1 MEVFMGFI
9 KVLEGIRNPGLDIF
23 FSLIT
28 KLGEEDIFI
37 IISLFV
43 FWCINKKKGFYL
55 LVVGF
60 AGTLA
65 NQFLKITFKIP
76 RPWVKDPTFTIVESA
91 RESANGY
98 SFPSGHT
105 QTSVG
110 VFGGLARA
118 FKSNILRII
127 CIALCVLIPLS
138 RLYLGVHTLLDVSV
152 SFILALIFI
161 FVFYPFIE
169 KNFDNKR
176 KMNYLMIGM
185 FVLCFLHLLYVTFY
199 PGNTN
204 IEASLYENAMK
215 NAYKLMGCSIGVILA
230 VIIDRKYIK
239 FKTKAIWWVQ
249 LLKLV
254 LGVVP
259 ILLIK
264 SLLKQPLIDLC
275 GNLYIANAIRYFLIL
290 FFACGIWPITFKYFS
305 KIKKS

>member
-1 MEVFMGFI
+1 MTFI
-9 KVLEGIRNPGLDIF
+9 RVLEGIRNPGLDLF

-65 NQFLKITFKIP
+65 NQFLKITFKVP

-110 VFGGLARA
+110 VYGGLARA
-118 FKSNILRII
+118 FKSNIFRII
-127 CIALCVLIPLS
+127 CILLCVLIPLS

-169 KNFDNKR
+169 KNFDNK
-176 KMNYLMIGM
+176 KNMNYLMIGM

-199 PGNTN
+199 PGNIN

-215 NAYKLMGCSIGVILA
+215 NAYKLMGCSVGVILA
-230 VIIDRKYIK
+230 IIIDRKYIK
-239 FKTKAIWWVQ
+239 FKTKATWWVQ
-249 LLKLV
+249 VLKLV
-254 LGVVP
+254 LGIVP

>member
-1 MEVFMGFI
+1 MTFI
-9 KVLEGIRNPGLDIF
+9 RVLEGIRNPGLDLF

-65 NQFLKITFKIP
+65 NQFLKITFKVP

-110 VFGGLARA
+110 VYGGLARA
-118 FKSNILRII
+118 FKSNIFRII
-127 CIALCVLIPLS
+127 CILLCVLIPLS

-169 KNFDNKR
+169 KNFDNK
-176 KMNYLMIGM
+176 KNMNYLMIGM
-185 FVLCFLHLLYVTFY
+185 FALCFLHLLYVTFY
-199 PGNTN
+199 PGNIN

-215 NAYKLMGCSIGVILA
+215 NAYKLMGCSVGVILA
-230 VIIDRKYIK
+230 IIIDRKYIK

-249 LLKLV
+249 ILKLV

>member
-1 MEVFMGFI
+1 MTFI
-9 KVLEGIRNPGLDIF
+9 SILEGIRNPGLDLF

-37 IISLFV
+37 IISLFI

-65 NQFLKITFKIP
+65 NQFLKITFKVP
-76 RPWVKDPTFTIVESA
+76 RPWIKDPTFTVVESA

-118 FKSNILRII
+118 FKSNIFRII
-127 CIALCVLIPLS
+127 CILLCVLIPLS

-161 FVFYPFIE
+161 FVFYPFID
-169 KNFDNKR
+169 KNFDNK
-176 KMNYLMIGM
+176 KNMNYLMIGM
-185 FVLCFLHLLYVTFY
+185 FILCFLHLLYVTFY
-199 PGNTN
+199 PGNIN

-215 NAYKLMGCSIGVILA
+215 NAYKLMGCSVGVILA

-239 FKTKAIWWVQ
+239 FKTKAVWWVQ
-249 LLKLV
+249 ILKLV

-290 FFACGIWPITFKYFS
+290 FFACGIWPITFKYFG

>member
-1 MEVFMGFI
+1 MNFI
-9 KVLEGIRNPGLDIF
+9 KVLEGIRTPGLDLF
-23 FSLIT
+23 FLLIT

-55 LVVGF
+55 LLVGF
-60 AGTLA
+60 AGTLT

-91 RESANGY
+91 RESASGY

-110 VFGGLARA
+110 VYGGLARA
-118 FKSNILRII
+118 FKSNIFRMV
-127 CIALCVLIPLS
+127 CILLCILIPLS

-152 SFILALIFI
+152 SFGLALVFI

-169 KNFDNKR
+169 KNFDNKM
-176 KMNYLMIGM
+176 KMNYLMITM
-185 FVLCFLHLLYVTFY
+185 FVLCFLHLLYVTFF

-215 NAYKLMGCSIGVILA
+215 NAYKLMGCSVGVILA
-230 VIIDRKYIK
+230 IIIDREFIN
-239 FKTKAIWWVQ
+239 FKTKAVWWVQ
-249 LLKLV
+249 ILKLV

-275 GNLYIANAIRYFLIL
+275 DNLYIANAIRYFLIL
-290 FFACGIWPITFKYFS
+290 FFACGIWPITFKYFA

>member
-1 MEVFMGFI
+1 MEFI
-9 KVLEGIRNPGLDIF
+9 RVLEGIRNPGLDLI

-65 NQFLKITFKIP
+65 NQFLKITFKVP

-118 FKSNILRII
+118 FKSNIFRII
-127 CIALCVLIPLS
+127 CILLCILIPLS

-152 SFILALIFI
+152 SFILALVFI
-161 FVFYPFIE
+161 FVFYPFID
-169 KNFDNKR
+169 KNFDNKK

-185 FVLCFLHLLYVTFY
+185 FILCFLHLLYVTFY
-199 PGNTN
+199 PGNVN
-204 IEASLYENAMK
+204 IDASLYENAMK

-230 VIIDRKYIK
+230 IIIDRKYIK

-249 LLKLV
+249 ILKLV
-254 LGVVP
+254 LGVVS

-290 FFACGIWPITFKYFS
+290 FFACGIWPISFKYFS
-305 KIKKS
+305 KIKKSK

>member
-1 MEVFMGFI
+1 MEFI
-9 KVLEGIRNPGLDIF
+9 RVLEGIRNPALDLIF
-23 FSLIT
+23 TLIT

-55 LVVGF
+55 LFVGF
-60 AGTLA
+60 AGTLI
-65 NQFLKITFKIP
+65 NQFLKITFKVP
-76 RPWVKDPTFTIVESA
+76 RPWVKDPSFTIVESV
-91 RESANGY
+91 RDSASGY

-127 CIALCVLIPLS
+127 CILLCILIPLS

-152 SFILALIFI
+152 SIILALV
-161 FVFYPFIE
+161 FVFAFYPFVE
-169 KNFDNKR
+169 KNYDNKK
-176 KMNYLMIGM
+176 KMNYLMLCM
-185 FVLCFLHLLYVTFY
+185 FCLCLIHLLYVTFF

-215 NAYKLMGCSIGVILA
+215 NAYKLMGCSVGVILA
-230 VIIDRKYIK
+230 ILLDRKYIK

-249 LLKLV
+249 IIKLV
-254 LGVVP
+254 LGIIP

-290 FFACGIWPITFKYFS
+290 FFACGIWPITFKFFS

>member
-1 MEVFMGFI
+1 MNFI
-9 KVLEGIRNPGLDIF
+9 RVLEGIRTSGLDLF

-65 NQFLKITFKIP
+65 NQFLKITFKVP

-91 RESANGY
+91 RESASGY

-110 VFGGLARA
+110 VYGGLARA
-118 FKSNILRII
+118 FKSNLFRII
-127 CIALCVLIPLS
+127 CILLCVLIPLS

-152 SFILALIFI
+152 SFILAVVFI
-161 FVFYPFIE
+161 FAFYPFID
-169 KNFDNKR
+169 KNFDNKK

-185 FVLCFLHLLYVTFY
+185 FILCLLHLLYVTFY

-215 NAYKLMGCSIGVILA
+215 NAYKLMGCSVGVILA
-230 VIIDRKYIK
+230 IIIDRKFTK

-249 LLKLV
+249 ILKLV
-254 LGVVP
+254 LGVIP

-290 FFACGIWPITFKYFS
+290 FFACGIWPITFKYFA